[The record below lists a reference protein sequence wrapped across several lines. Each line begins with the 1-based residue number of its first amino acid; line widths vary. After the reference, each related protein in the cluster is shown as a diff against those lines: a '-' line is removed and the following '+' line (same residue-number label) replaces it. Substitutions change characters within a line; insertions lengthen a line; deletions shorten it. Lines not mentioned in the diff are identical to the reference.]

1 MSEDGNKV
9 SQENDSTKFCTS
21 CGEKLLEGQLF
32 CSKCGKK
39 VDEKTVI
46 SKKASINKKYIYIFA
61 GIILVI
67 IVGIFT
73 SINIKEKKQ
82 QEARAK
88 YIMTIKDFQE
98 KSYAAGA
105 NLEDIA
111 DTIQTYWKENIY
123 EKKHGSNIDAA
134 IFAAMLDKGDEIE
147 KSKKYDDELLKIYSK
162 LKSVPEGSEDLNDI
176 LSTIEKFYNSYT
188 DFHSFATEPSGSYVD
203 YSASNNTKTDEFL
216 SNYRALEN
224 SIKSNSEL
232 NKAKSTS
239 EIMIEKI
246 SKAMKEYK
254 IISDSIPN
262 DIDPL
267 DENLYEKVKKII
279 PDFYVDKHIDVSD
292 IENNK
297 EKFKNDEKVN
307 NGLEYFTVT
316 KTSYDNMIK
325 YANSYKKSNSQDD
338 LEKFKSEMFEFR
350 GYVAMYGVQV
360 ESLDEDN

>member
-1 MSEDGNKV
+1 
-9 SQENDSTKFCTS
+9 
-21 CGEKLLEGQLF
+21 
-32 CSKCGKK
+32 
-39 VDEKTVI
+39 
-46 SKKASINKKYIYIFA
+46 
-61 GIILVI
+61 
-67 IVGIFT
+67 
-73 SINIKEKKQ
+73 
-82 QEARAK
+82 
-88 YIMTIKDFQE
+88 MTIKDFQE
-98 KSYAAGA
+98 KSYVAGA

-134 IFAAMLDKGDEIE
+134 IFAAMLDKSDEIE

-239 EIMIEKI
+239 ETMMMNIE
-246 SKAMKEYK
+246 KAMKEYE
-254 IISDSIPN
+254 IISDSIPK

-267 DENLYEKVKKII
+267 DENLYEKVKKIV
-279 PDFYVDKHIDVSD
+279 PDFYSDKNIDVSY

-297 EKFKNDEKVN
+297 GKFKNDERVSKA
-307 NGLEYFTVT
+307 LDHFSAA
-316 KTSYDNMIK
+316 KTSYDNMVK
-325 YANSYKKSNSQDD
+325 YAKAYKKSNSQDD
-338 LEKFKSEMFEFR
+338 LEKFKNEIFDFR
-350 GYVAMYGVQV
+350 AYVAIYGLQV
-360 ESLDEDN
+360 EYSDEEN

>member
-1 MSEDGNKV
+1 
-9 SQENDSTKFCTS
+9 
-21 CGEKLLEGQLF
+21 
-32 CSKCGKK
+32 
-39 VDEKTVI
+39 
-46 SKKASINKKYIYIFA
+46 
-61 GIILVI
+61 
-67 IVGIFT
+67 
-73 SINIKEKKQ
+73 
-82 QEARAK
+82 
-88 YIMTIKDFQE
+88 MTIKDFQE
-98 KSYAAGA
+98 KSYVAGA

-134 IFAAMLDKGDEIE
+134 IFTAMLDKGDEIE

-176 LSTIEKFYNSYT
+176 LSIIEKFYNSYT

-239 EIMIEKI
+239 ETMMMNIE
-246 SKAMKEYK
+246 KAMKEYE
-254 IISDSIPN
+254 IISDSIPK

-267 DENLYEKVKKII
+267 DENLYEKVKKIV
-279 PDFYVDKHIDVSD
+279 PDFYSDKNIDVSY

-297 EKFKNDEKVN
+297 GKFKNDERVSKA
-307 NGLEYFTVT
+307 LDHFSAA
-316 KTSYDNMIK
+316 KTSYDNMVK
-325 YANSYKKSNSQDD
+325 YAKAYKKSNSQDD
-338 LEKFKSEMFEFR
+338 LEKFKNEIFDFR
-350 GYVAMYGVQV
+350 AYVAIYGLQV
-360 ESLDEDN
+360 EYSDEEN